1 MTSSSLALPRLVRRT
16 MILNISKINY
26 HIFSPLDQHRSG
38 NDPHHPRCPRYVING
53 SALSTR
59 TSCHLPR
66 GLLFNLL
73 HNFLW
78 SHIITL
84 GSSLT
89 WQKHDAQRKDRGS
102 CCSTSLDRPDVLLS
116 KHFTFSCWGYSH
128 GNSKIIEYRC
138 LFENPPFLS
147 LVNQSQH
154 LLTFPPTCSLN
165 KTRSIA
171 EASWGT
177 KLYS

>member
-1 MTSSSLALPRLVRRT
+1 
-16 MILNISKINY
+16 MIFVISGTNY

-38 NDPHHPRCPRYVING
+38 NGPHHPRCPRYVING

-73 HNFLW
+73 HNDFLW

-84 GSSLT
+84 SSSLT
-89 WQKHDAQRKDRGS
+89 WQKHDVQRNHRKIEGWVTLPHWTVLMYS
-102 CCSTSLDRPDVLLS
+102 CPDTSRFLMFPVGVTFSGIPKSSSTGASLKILLS
-116 KHFTFSCWGYSH
+116 
-128 GNSKIIEYRC
+128 C
-138 LFENPPFLS
+138 LLEKK
-147 LVNQSQH
+147 SQH

-165 KTRSIA
+165 KARSLA

-177 KLYS
+177 TDLELYS

>member
-1 MTSSSLALPRLVRRT
+1 MTSSSLPRLVRRT
-16 MILNISKINY
+16 MILVISKINY

-73 HNFLW
+73 HDGLLW

-84 GSSLT
+84 SSSLT
-89 WQKHDAQRKDRGS
+89 WQKHDAQRNDRKIEDYVALPHW
-102 CCSTSLDRPDVLLS
+102 TVLMY
-116 KHFTFSCWGYSH
+116 SCWGYSH